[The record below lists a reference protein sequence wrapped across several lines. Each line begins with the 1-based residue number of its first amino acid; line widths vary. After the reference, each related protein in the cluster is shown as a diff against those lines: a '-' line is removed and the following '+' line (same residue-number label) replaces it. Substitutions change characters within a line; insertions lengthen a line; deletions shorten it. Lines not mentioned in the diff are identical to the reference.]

1 MSERA
6 VLQGGQKKIQQD
18 TFYTPM
24 NVILKEI
31 LALPG
36 VQGTCV
42 LDENQD
48 VQLANLPE
56 SFNTAMA
63 TEVSSNVGRMMQMA
77 GVKGMESQSIAI
89 NYDKFIILG
98 LSLQDKALILILC
111 APGSNSALV
120 MTTARMLAP
129 EIEKSLQQ
137 SQEQEAATDSTGQ
150 GAATSAQV
158 NEKTAQ
164 ALDYLKQSLFET
176 IGPIAEMIYDD
187 CFERWT
193 ANNHADISRIFEL
206 VGCIS
211 TEMDNPELFQE
222 FKGKIASLL

>member
-1 MSERA
+1 
-6 VLQGGQKKIQQD
+6 
-18 TFYTPM
+18 M

-42 LDENQD
+42 MDENQN
-48 VQLANLPE
+48 VQIADLPD
-56 SFNTAMA
+56 SFKTTMA
-63 TEVSSNVGRMMQMA
+63 ADVSSNVGRMMQMA

-98 LSLQDKALILILC
+98 LSLQEKALLLILC
-111 APGSNSALV
+111 APGSNSALA

-137 SQEQEAATDSTGQ
+137 NQSQEQAPSAASTGK
-150 GAATSAQV
+150 GAPTAAQV
-158 NEKTAQ
+158 NEKTTQ
-164 ALDYLKQSLFET
+164 ALEYLKKSLFET

-187 CFERWT
+187 CLERWT

>member
-1 MSERA
+1 
-6 VLQGGQKKIQQD
+6 
-18 TFYTPM
+18 M

-36 VQGTCV
+36 VHGTCV
-42 LDENQD
+42 IDENQN
-48 VQLANLPE
+48 VQIADLPE
-56 SFNTAMA
+56 SFTTTMA
-63 TEVSSNVGRMMQMA
+63 SDVSSNVGRMMQMA

-89 NYDKFIILG
+89 NYDKFIILA
-98 LSLQDKALILILC
+98 LSLQNKALLLIIC
-111 APGSNSALV
+111 APGSNSALA

-137 SQEQEAATDSTGQ
+137 DPGQEQAQTAEPTGQ
-150 GAATSAQV
+150 GEPSATQV
-158 NEKTAQ
+158 NEKTTQ

-193 ANNHADISRIFEL
+193 ENNHADISRIFEL

-211 TEMDNPELFQE
+211 TEMDNPDLFQE